1 MGPPYRVVKHT
12 HNVLLKTCSEDNAN
26 ESSSVE
32 RICHPGRSQSATD
45 VHICWFGDG
54 VDAVVMWNNTVS
66 GPVQFDAKMLHAFR
80 SKEKIYNCCLWQ
92 SVWHVSVVAVA
103 DM

>member
-1 MGPPYRVVKHT
+1 
-12 HNVLLKTCSEDNAN
+12 
-26 ESSSVE
+26 
-32 RICHPGRSQSATD
+32 
-45 VHICWFGDG
+45 
-54 VDAVVMWNNTVS
+54 MWNNTVS

>member
-1 MGPPYRVVKHT
+1 MPTNAPSTKEYAIPDDLS
-12 HNVLLKTCSEDNAN
+12 LLLTF
-26 ESSSVE
+26 
-32 RICHPGRSQSATD
+32 
-45 VHICWFGDG
+45 HICWFGDG
-54 VDAVVMWNNTVS
+54 VDAVVMWNNIVS